1 MILFM
6 TGGNEFNGDFF
17 CLKHE
22 INYKKAKYIIL
33 ESQQD
38 MMAT

>member
-22 INYKKAKYIIL
+22 INNADIL
-33 ESQQD
+33 YSLKQREN
-38 MMAT
+38 